1 MVKLFL
7 RRVPR
12 LFSGVGTVFS
22 TNGVGKIV
30 NTHTK

>member
-1 MVKLFL
+1 MVKIFL

-12 LFSGVGTVFS
+12 LFSGVRTVFS

-30 NTHTK
+30 YTHAK